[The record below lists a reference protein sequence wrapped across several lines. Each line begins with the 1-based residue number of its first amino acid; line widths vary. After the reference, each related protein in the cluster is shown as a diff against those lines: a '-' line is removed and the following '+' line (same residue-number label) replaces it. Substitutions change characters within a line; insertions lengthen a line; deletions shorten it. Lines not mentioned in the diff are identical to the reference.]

1 MTSKF
6 SIKAWA
12 ITGGTLWGAYLFLAT
27 LFASTG
33 FLYVVFWVGVVVG
46 WVMNVMYLI
55 RLESLTPL
63 TGELAMRLIG
73 IFIVPLGGIMGL
85 FF

>member
-1 MTSKF
+1 MKF
-6 SIKAWA
+6 
-12 ITGGTLWGAYLFLAT
+12 FAT
-27 LFASTG
+27 LFASSG
-33 FLYVVFWVGVVVG
+33 ILYVVFWVGVAVG

-55 RLESLTPL
+55 QLESFTPF

-73 IFIVPLGGIMGL
+73 IFIVPLGGLMGL